1 MPTQPRP
8 RHPRRETK
16 ASHQNPFAGV
26 GQWWRGRTTG
36 KGEAALTSATATATA
51 TRPSVPIAG
60 SEAGIMPPG
69 DRGEDGRAAARQGR
83 KAGRRRESAGT
94 PRGRALQA
102 GCAGGSLEP
111 LGHRCAGAP
120 RQGMEGGEARRGDV
134 RAAHFDEFPR

>member
-83 KAGRRRESAGT
+83 KAGRQATGECGHS
-94 PRGRALQA
+94 PRPCAPGRL
-102 GCAGGSLEP
+102 C
-111 LGHRCAGAP
+111 RWFAGAP
-120 RQGMEGGEARRGDV
+120 WSPLRGRTTTRDGGRRGEARR
-134 RAAHFDEFPR
+134 RARRAL